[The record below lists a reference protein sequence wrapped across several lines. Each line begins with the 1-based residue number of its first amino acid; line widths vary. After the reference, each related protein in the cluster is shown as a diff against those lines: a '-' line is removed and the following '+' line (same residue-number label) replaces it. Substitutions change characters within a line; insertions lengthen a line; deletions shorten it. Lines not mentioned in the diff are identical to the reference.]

1 MTTPVLEQPT
11 QQRVIIVTRTG
22 QGITA
27 FGQTMSLRAWALTM
41 GIAPATIY
49 KRLKQGLPAE
59 VAVWAP
65 VRGER
70 VK

>member
-11 QQRVIIVTRTG
+11 QRVIIVTRTG

-27 FGQTMSLRAWALTM
+27 FGKTMSLRAWAQTVGLS
-41 GIAPATIY
+41 PHTIY
-49 KRLKQGLPAE
+49 WRLKQGYPPE
-59 VAVWAP
+59 VALTAK

-70 VK
+70 SR

>member
-11 QQRVIIVTRTG
+11 QRVIIVTRTG

-27 FGQTMSLRAWALTM
+27 FGQTMSLRAWSLVY
-41 GIAPATIY
+41 GIAPTTIY
-49 KRLKQGLPAE
+49 KRLKEGLPAE
-59 VAVWAP
+59 VAVSAP

-70 VK
+70 VR

>member
-11 QQRVIIVTRTG
+11 QRVIIVTRTG

-27 FGQTMSLRAWALTM
+27 FGQTMSLRAWAATVGLS
-41 GIAPATIY
+41 PHTIY
-49 KRLKQGLPAE
+49 WRLKQGYPPE
-59 VAVWAP
+59 VALTAK

-70 VK
+70 AR